1 MLITFTDDIAGTY
14 DKIVNEILI
23 CQRIAEV
30 YPKNYYAWTYRQ
42 LVSDKLQS
50 LDNVK
55 EQLDVL
61 GKWTKKHVSDHCAY
75 HCRQNLWMK
84 YVELIDIDLSETF
97 LFLLKSDF
105 LHSELQ
111 TKTFSLENSKCRDL
125 FILCKEEFKFSSHL
139 LVYFPGHEAMWC
151 HRRKFVIF
159 WILVIILCPSIHQLV
174 LEDEIPTNSN
184 NNEDD
189 IILEDLSEIF
199 INEAE
204 FAKKNIYDSG
214 ISRFE
219 VNRKSAI
226 SYLYWLSV
234 LVCILHY

>member
-1 MLITFTDDIAGTY
+1 MLSIFTNEIAGTY
-14 DKIVNEILI
+14 DKIVSEIII

-50 LDNVK
+50 IDNVK

-61 GKWTKKHVSDHCAY
+61 GKWTRKHVSDHCAY

-84 YVELIDIDLSETF
+84 YIELIDIDLSKTF
-97 LFLLKSDF
+97 LSLSRSDF
-105 LHSELQ
+105 SNTALQ
-111 TKTFSLENSKCRDL
+111 TKTFTIETLKCREL
-125 FILCKEEFKFSSHL
+125 FILCKEEFKFSSYL

-159 WILVIILCPSIHQLV
+159 WILLIILCPSIHQFV
-174 LEDEIPTNSN
+174 LEDEVPTIED

-189 IILEDLSEIF
+189 IISEDLSEIF
-199 INEAE
+199 INESE
-204 FAKKNIYDSG
+204 FAKKNIYDTG

-234 LVCILHY
+234 VVCIK

>member
-1 MLITFTDDIAGTY
+1 MSQIIDFFADVPLIFRTS
-14 DKIVNEILI
+14 IL
-23 CQRIAEV
+23 
-30 YPKNYYAWTYRQ
+30 
-42 LVSDKLQS
+42 
-50 LDNVK
+50 
-55 EQLDVL
+55 L
-61 GKWTKKHVSDHCAY
+61 GG
-75 HCRQNLWMK
+75 
-84 YVELIDIDLSETF
+84 I
-97 LFLLKSDF
+97 
-105 LHSELQ
+105 
-111 TKTFSLENSKCRDL
+111 
-125 FILCKEEFKFSSHL
+125 
-139 LVYFPGHEAMWC
+139 
-151 HRRKFVIF
+151 VIF

-199 INEAE
+199 INESE